1 MRLAL
6 FGGYEPMGESFRDR
20 FSAAGSGNLLVGLCA
35 WGLAVWAGFDWLRD
49 VAIAPIVVGIVQLV
63 LRAFRGYRRSHPE
76 SLTSLTEEQ
85 YARRVAER
93 TAANDEQRA
102 D

>member
-1 MRLAL
+1 MPLAL
-6 FGGYEPMGESFRDR
+6 FGGYDPMGGSFRDR
-20 FSAAGSGNLLVGLCA
+20 FSAAGPGNVLLGFCA

-49 VAIAPIVVGIVQLV
+49 VAIAPLVVGIVQFV

-76 SLTSLTEEQ
+76 SLPSLTDEQ

-93 TAANDEQRA
+93 AAANDE
-102 D
+102 